1 MRGIGAVWQVRATLE
16 FIHEIKVDRLP
27 SFQNPNI
34 QIYLVIQMKIQPV
47 LTGLD
52 IKDLIVADPKMIFEA
67 SNRYVTTSDIREQ
80 TYF

>member
-1 MRGIGAVWQVRATLE
+1 
-16 FIHEIKVDRLP
+16 
-27 SFQNPNI
+27 
-34 QIYLVIQMKIQPV
+34 MKIQPV

-67 SNRYVTTSDIREQ
+67 SNRYLTTSDIREQ